1 MRRLVGL
8 LLIVLAWV
16 AAPAGAQPPPAGPT
30 NISNTPGDSTA
41 PAIAVAAAGARHVA
55 WQEDNGQVYVARS
68 DTGGWTSGSLVTGDS
83 PAMAAGSDGQPN
95 LVYVADDGTGNLEIY
110 HSQWATDGW
119 SPPINISLTSGASA
133 APDIAVAADGT
144 PHFVWTDAT
153 PGEPTL
159 YHGTPSGAGPVYN
172 ARGTAPAIAMD
183 SSDQVHLVWQEPD
196 DRTGLGEVY
205 HIFMRS
211 AAGQSWSFA
220 ERLSNSSDVDS
231 RAPDIVI
238 DPQGTVHVA
247 WIEGGAVQVRSGQ
260 PANFSPAVTLS
271 DVATGTPGVRLAAD
285 TAGNV
290 FAAWTEGGTRVRAA
304 VRWAS
309 TSAWETPQT
318 VAEGLAGLGALAL
331 DAGPAGTAQL
341 AWSAHPSGSTAG
353 EIYVKTV
360 EFAPPAM
367 HKVYLP
373 LIARR

>member
-1 MRRLVGL
+1 VLAVVVLTLGLGL
-8 LLIVLAWV
+8 LVQAR
-16 AAPAGAQPPPAGPT
+16 AHANTAGDG
-30 NISNTPGDSTA
+30 NISNTLSDSSQ
-41 PAIAVAAAGARHVA
+41 PAIAVAPDGERFAA
-55 WQEDNGQVYVARS
+55 WEEDGTQVYTAVEGQA
-68 DTGGWTSGSLVTGDS
+68 GWLVGPLADGDS
-83 PAMAAGSDGQPN
+83 PALTTALDGTAH
-95 LVYVADDGTGNLEIY
+95 LVYAADDGTGNLEIY
-110 HSQWATDGW
+110 HSRWSAGGW
-119 SPPINISLTSGASA
+119 SPPGNISRTSGTSA
-133 APDIAVAADGT
+133 GPDVAIAADGT
-144 PHFVWTDAT
+144 PHFVWTDST

-159 YHGTPSGAGPVYN
+159 YQGTPDGAVPVFS
-172 ARGTAPAIAMD
+172 ARGTAPAISID
-183 SSDQVHLVWQEPD
+183 NSDQVHLVWQEPD
-196 DRTGLGEVY
+196 DNTGLGEVY

-211 AAGQSWSFA
+211 ADGQTWSFA

-231 RAPDIVI
+231 RTPDIVI
-238 DPQGTVHVA
+238 DSQGMIHVA

-271 DVATGTPGVRLAAD
+271 DVATGTAGVRLAAD

-318 VAEGLAGLGALAL
+318 VADGLPGLGALAL
-331 DAGPAGTAQL
+331 DAGPAGTAYL

-367 HKVYLP
+367 NKIYLP
-373 LIARR
+373 LIRHP